1 MNLLYPF
8 FPAGNTMQ
16 ALAHAFP
23 SFLSLL
29 ADPGASRCSP
39 MWRGLPPP
47 LGNCESQMTFSM
59 PIISW
64 LVDLNT
70 PE

>member
-1 MNLLYPF
+1 
-8 FPAGNTMQ
+8 MQ
-16 ALAHAFP
+16 VLAHAFP

-39 MWRGLPPP
+39 MWHGLPPP

-59 PIISW
+59 PIIS
-64 LVDLNT
+64 
-70 PE
+70 